1 VVVAAGIGAAV
12 LVVAAAVVAL
22 TGLGRGGGG
31 REPFDEAVDR
41 LALAPTVGYSTSVLG
56 GALELDVDVTRDGN
70 ALGTATMAGID
81 LDLLVVDG
89 TTYFRAP
96 EGEIPGLGMD
106 LSGSAAGSGFVGR
119 WVTGGPV
126 VGSMP
131 ALMTPETLAG
141 SLRDALAGTD
151 DFSTSDD
158 LDREVGGTAARGV
171 RTPAGD
177 LYVTEQAPHDVL
189 RFVPRG
195 AGEGEGQQPSLPS
208 VPSLPPMPSLP
219 SPPPSLP
226 SPPTTAGLVRPAAH
240 RLQQPPT
247 PTSEEDPD
255 DPDDPGAEEP
265 PAESP
270 GFPLPEGSEP
280 GLSPAFDQIDVDPM
294 EEDLSMI
301 EDLNDLH
308 DQLVEAVEQ
317 LNEAVDARI
326 QFSLQGNANVVCAAA
341 CTVTANVTNQ
351 VTGGAESVSA
361 TQVTAEM
368 TASISVDGATAG
380 ACASPPTQVP
390 VNGSS
395 TLSCV
400 SPEAGAQAQA
410 ALARKRAA
418 AQASGRG
425 GVVTVSITGSAQVAA
440 RAVTQEQVE
449 QLVAD
454 LGVQRSMA
462 LGDACV
468 RRGGSGGSGE
478 AQGLVGRRAQRR
490 DPCSAVVPLTDVV
503 PAEDVRF
510 FKRQGQATYAA
521 AYVDSRR
528 IGGRHTNRRGG
539 HAEDLLD
546 GSGDIDAA
554 FDHALRQAGRGE
566 RPVVD
571 IVVNRAPCS
580 TTGGQSGRCIAV
592 LTNAAVRARDRGI
605 DLRVIVTGAY
615 TAGGSIDEA
624 TTVRWITEMRRYGAE
639 VLVGVPP
646 DGMLRNGALLAEALR
661 RTGDQGDQGD

>member
-1 VVVAAGIGAAV
+1 VVSAAIATAA
-12 LVVAAAVVAL
+12 VVAAAVVAL

-31 REPFDEAVDR
+31 RAPFDEAVDR
-41 LALAPTVGYSTSVLG
+41 LAQAPVVGYSTSVLG

-70 ALGTATMAGID
+70 ALGTATMAGIE

-106 LSGSAAGSGFVGR
+106 LSGSGFVGR
-119 WVTGGPV
+119 WITGGPV

-141 SLRDALAGTD
+141 SLREALAGTD
-151 DFSTSDD
+151 DFSASDD

-177 LYVTEQAPHDVL
+177 LYVSERAPHDVL

-195 AGEGEGQQPSLPS
+195 AGEGDEGQPPSLPS
-208 VPSLPPMPSLP
+208 VPPLP
-219 SPPPSLP
+219 SMPSLP

-240 RLQQPPT
+240 HLRQPPA

-255 DPDDPGAEEP
+255 EPGAEEP

-270 GFPLPEGSEP
+270 GLSLPEGSEP

-294 EEDLSMI
+294 AEDVSMI

-317 LNEAVDARI
+317 LNEAVDARV
-326 QFSLQGNANVVCAAA
+326 QFSLQGNANVVCSAA

-351 VTGGAESVSA
+351 VTGAPESVSA
-361 TQVTAEM
+361 AQVTAEM

-440 RAVTQEQVE
+440 RAVAPEQVE

-454 LGVQRSMA
+454 VGVQRSMA
-462 LGDACV
+462 SGDACAL
-468 RRGGSGGSGE
+468 RGGSGE
-478 AQGLVGRRAQRR
+478 PQGLVGRRAQRR
-490 DPCSAVVPLTDVV
+490 DPCGVFVSLADVV
-503 PAEDVRF
+503 PTDDVPYF
-510 FKRQGQATYAA
+510 QRQGQATYAA
-521 AYVDSRR
+521 AYVGGTR
-528 IGGRHTNRRGG
+528 IGERHTNRRGG

-566 RPVVD
+566 RAVVD
-571 IVVNRAPCS
+571 IVVNRSPCS

-592 LTNAAVRARDRGI
+592 LTSAAVRARERGI

-615 TAGGSIDEA
+615 TAQGNTDEA
-624 TTVRWITEMRRYGAE
+624 TTVRWITEMRRYGAQ

-646 DGMLRNGALLAEALR
+646 DGTQRNGALLAEALR
-661 RTGDQGDQGD
+661 LTGEQGD